1 MMCKKPNTD
10 MNFYYRLYEQIYN
23 KNYDLSTF
31 IGEIMEADCFYKGEK
46 LSLLTRMDYLQAV
59 LKEFE

>member
-1 MMCKKPNTD
+1 

-23 KNYDLSTF
+23 KYYDLSTF
-31 IGEIMEADCFYKGEK
+31 VEEIMEADCFYKGEK
-46 LSLLTRMDYLQAV
+46 LSLLKRMDYLQAV